1 MTTTLPGHMLC
12 EGDFLQ
18 MHRTCVA
25 SKSRISLVISLNS
38 MENNDSAVPGVV
50 FVAFSLS
57 HNRQLPRSWFFPPG
71 PKFFVFVFEN
81 CHCGAVAR

>member
-38 MENNDSAVPGVV
+38 MENNDGAVPGVV

-57 HNRQLPRSWFFPPG
+57 HNQVLVFPARPKIFF
-71 PKFFVFVFEN
+71 FVFEN
-81 CHCGAVAR
+81 CHCGTVAR